1 MRSFVFGGMLA
12 ALILGAMAPTGSA
25 QAPPG
30 TVPFE
35 LQLAPARGAPR
46 ATTAWERDG
55 VLYLAADEMA
65 LLLDATL
72 YWRSELGRVT
82 LTADKHE
89 IAVTAGSDVA
99 VIDATQ
105 AFHLPGAVF
114 FWGGELMVPLDLVL
128 DESGAP
134 RPWIGKPVRF
144 SRERRRLSAVEREGQ
159 VIGAEI
165 TSDAL
170 GWRLHITADIDPRYE
185 VVIAERSSV
194 VIRLRGVSY
203 DPLLLPLPT
212 AHEAFQGLVLHNV
225 SDGLEVSFTP
235 TSDAQGYRVDVSGRR
250 LSIVLGLDERD
261 LREGRLRPLAAPAIA
276 ANDLRVV
283 ALDPGHGRGEQGA
296 ALAEGAEADLAMDL
310 SQRIAGRI
318 RQELGADIFLTREA
332 GEDPSAAVR
341 GQRAARGG
349 ADVFISVHL
358 HDRKGGPAAFVADVG
373 PEDALPASLTVL
385 GFRSLNGGQSPYLAS
400 SRLLARSVMDGVA
413 AALGEE
419 PQGVFAEEIPELMS
433 ADQPAMLLEL
443 GVGDGSRRWSDE
455 DREKVA
461 AGVVE
466 GLRLYLLGGQQR
478 AFEEGWR

>member
-1 MRSFVFGGMLA
+1 MRSFFFGGMLA
-12 ALILGAMAPTGSA
+12 ALLLGALAPTGSA

-55 VLYLAADEMA
+55 VLYLAADEIA

-105 AFHLPGAVF
+105 TFHLPSTVF

-165 TSDAL
+165 SSDAL
-170 GWRLHITADIDPRYE
+170 GWRLHITTDIDPRYE

-212 AHEAFQGLVLHNV
+212 AHEAFQGLLLRNV
-225 SDGLEVSFTP
+225 PDGLEVSFTP
-235 TSDAQGYRVDVSGRR
+235 TSAAQGYRVDVSGRR

-261 LREGRLRPLAAPAIA
+261 LREGRLRPLAAPVIA
-276 ANDLRVV
+276 ANELRIV
-283 ALDPGHGRGEQGA
+283 ALDPGHGGGERGA
-296 ALAEGAEADLAMDL
+296 VLAEGAEADVALDL
-310 SQRIAGRI
+310 SQRIAARL
-318 RQELGADIFLTREA
+318 RQELGADILSDPECR
-332 GEDPSAAVR
+332 GEPVR
-341 GQRAARGG
+341 GCSRAARHPRRGRHFHLGACARSQGRAGG
-349 ADVFISVHL
+349 LRGRRGSGRCPPRISDGVGVSL
-358 HDRKGGPAAFVADVG
+358 PQRG
-373 PEDALPASLTVL
+373 PEPVPGVEQAPGSLGDGRCRGRARRGTAGGLRRRDPRTHERGSTRDA
-385 GFRSLNGGQSPYLAS
+385 
-400 SRLLARSVMDGVA
+400 
-413 AALGEE
+413 
-419 PQGVFAEEIPELMS
+419 
-433 ADQPAMLLEL
+433 L
-443 GVGDGSRRWSDE
+443 GVGCRRRFAPLE
-455 DREKVA
+455 R
-461 AGVVE
+461 
-466 GLRLYLLGGQQR
+466 
-478 AFEEGWR
+478 

>member
-1 MRSFVFGGMLA
+1 MPKF
-12 ALILGAMAPTGSA
+12 ALRGVLVALLLGAMAQAGSA
-25 QAPPG
+25 QTPPG

-55 VLYLAADEMA
+55 VLYLAADEIA

-82 LTADKHE
+82 LSADKHE
-89 IAVTAGSDVA
+89 IAVTTGSDVA
-99 VIDATQ
+99 VIDATRT
-105 AFHLPGAVF
+105 FHLPSAVF

-128 DESGAP
+128 DETGAP

-144 SRERRRLSAVEREGQ
+144 SRERRRLSAFEREGQ
-159 VIGAEI
+159 VIGAQI
-165 TSDAL
+165 TSDVL
-170 GWRLHITADIDPRYE
+170 GWRLHIATDVDPRYE

-212 AHEAFQGLVLHNV
+212 AHEAFQGLLLHNV
-225 SDGLEVSFTP
+225 ADDLEVSFTP
-235 TSDAQGYRVDVSGRR
+235 TSSAQGYRVDVSARR

-276 ANDLRVV
+276 ADGIRVV
-283 ALDPGHGRGEQGA
+283 ALDPGHGGGERGATLA
-296 ALAEGAEADLAMDL
+296 AGAEADVALDL
-310 SQRIAGRI
+310 SRRIASRL
-318 RQELGADIFLTREA
+318 REDMGAEAVLTRDA
-332 GEDPSAAVR
+332 GENPSAAVR
-341 GQRAARGG
+341 GQRAAQSR
-349 ADVFISVHL
+349 ADVFISVHV
-358 HDRKGGPAAFVADVG
+358 HDHKGGPAAFVADVG
-373 PEDALPASLTVL
+373 PDDAPSASMTAL

-419 PQGVFAEEIPELMS
+419 SQGVFAEEIPELMS

-443 GVGDGSRRWSDE
+443 GLGDGSRRWNDE

-461 AGVVE
+461 AGVLD
-466 GLRLYLLGGQQR
+466 GLRLYLLGGER
-478 AFEEGWR
+478 NAFEEGWR